1 MDSKTLTEI
10 DFYTIQ
16 KEISNYC
23 ITEEGV
29 KSFLADEPSVDSKK
43 IEFLKN
49 CSRQWQSILSAKH
62 KSLFSSWNP
71 IKNLF
76 PIIKTS
82 GAALQL
88 EQVHALGQF
97 CISVKKVKEVLK
109 NCEVDLKI
117 QNLCEEAQKIP
128 DLAETEKLIFRI
140 ITADGEIRDLPEIS
154 AIRKEI
160 ANLNSKIKNIMKQY
174 TSDSKL
180 ANVLESNVP
189 VLRNGR
195 QVLAVKASQQNK
207 VSGIVHEVSNT
218 AHTVY
223 IEPEEAVRCSN
234 ELIQKENE
242 LIEVIKRILQELTQ
256 ALQPSIPLLKQ
267 ALPIMILFDKT
278 LASAKWGN
286 EHNCCFAQSCLV
298 NDKSKEN
305 KNESPML
312 LQAKHP
318 LLGDKAVP
326 IDIRF
331 LPEKRILII
340 TGPNTG
346 GKTVTLKTFA
356 LFAMLNQCGFPLP
369 CAEGTRL
376 PVFSNVFADIGDGQ
390 SLDQSLSTFS
400 GHMKNIANAVQKAK
414 DDSLILLDELGSG
427 TDPQEGTAISM
438 AVLDKLIEKRAFV
451 LVTTHQGI
459 LKNYGYSKEGCVNA
473 SVEFNQNTLS
483 PSYKLL
489 MGVPGESHALDIA
502 QRSGLPVEICKKA
515 RSYVVSEQADVSSLI
530 KGLNKK
536 HRELDRLHSEYKNK
550 LSEIEQKYEKT
561 RQKELDLRK
570 KENDLKVGK
579 LQEMNDFLIHSRR
592 QLENLVRT
600 LKEGEITREK
610 TLGVK
615 QFINEIE
622 EKTER
627 IDKKVE
633 KEEMELSEEIQHFQK
648 EMKEKS
654 VPKVQKTKKRMK
666 NSEAFENATVFDS
679 DSTPKVVANADLK
692 FEVGAVVVSKK
703 GNNEGILVDRKGS
716 DSWFVQFGSLKMI
729 IKEKDLVL
737 VQKKSTSFV
746 PSVSVDFDISSDAV
760 VSKTN
765 ERPVFELRLLGL
777 YSDDAVKA
785 LEHQIDLCVI
795 HNFPQ
800 FSVIHGKGNGVLQ
813 QVVQDYLSNCPS
825 VKEFNYAPAEDGGA
839 GKTYVVLK
847 M

>member
-1 MDSKTLTEI
+1 
-10 DFYTIQ
+10 
-16 KEISNYC
+16 
-23 ITEEGV
+23 
-29 KSFLADEPSVDSKK
+29 
-43 IEFLKN
+43 
-49 CSRQWQSILSAKH
+49 
-62 KSLFSSWNP
+62 
-71 IKNLF
+71 
-76 PIIKTS
+76 
-82 GAALQL
+82 
-88 EQVHALGQF
+88 
-97 CISVKKVKEVLK
+97 
-109 NCEVDLKI
+109 
-117 QNLCEEAQKIP
+117 
-128 DLAETEKLIFRI
+128 
-140 ITADGEIRDLPEIS
+140 
-154 AIRKEI
+154 
-160 ANLNSKIKNIMKQY
+160 
-174 TSDSKL
+174 
-180 ANVLESNVP
+180 
-189 VLRNGR
+189 
-195 QVLAVKASQQNK
+195 
-207 VSGIVHEVSNT
+207 
-218 AHTVY
+218 
-223 IEPEEAVRCSN
+223 
-234 ELIQKENE
+234 
-242 LIEVIKRILQELTQ
+242 
-256 ALQPSIPLLKQ
+256 
-267 ALPIMILFDKT
+267 
-278 LASAKWGN
+278 
-286 EHNCCFAQSCLV
+286 
-298 NDKSKEN
+298 
-305 KNESPML
+305 
-312 LQAKHP
+312 
-318 LLGDKAVP
+318 
-326 IDIRF
+326 
-331 LPEKRILII
+331 
-340 TGPNTG
+340 
-346 GKTVTLKTFA
+346 
-356 LFAMLNQCGFPLP
+356 
-369 CAEGTRL
+369 
-376 PVFSNVFADIGDGQ
+376 
-390 SLDQSLSTFS
+390 
-400 GHMKNIANAVQKAK
+400 MKNIANAVQKAK

-648 EMKEKS
+648 EMKGKS